1 MKRLCILIGVA
12 FLLMSALAFA
22 DTDTLIDFT
31 NLAADVSLSNE
42 AAPTENEA
50 TLVDFSGVAG
60 SSFDEQLRKQMK
72 TSLAIENWEVQLAS
86 SSRTVGNQSRSFT
99 REAMTRPDAP
109 DFQGETMSGINV
121 MGVRVHF
128 PLASFNSYA
137 VIKPPFE
144 IPAYS
149 MKTELQGDG
158 ELAEVQG
165 DLGTKFDGF
174 GVIKNV
180 GVIKSVEAT
189 VYGSN
194 FPNGFGIILKDQDE
208 IEQNIFMDYLEFD
221 GWKTLVWNNPN
232 YISEVRNREIRKY
245 PLYPKSEPFT
255 KLVGMILYR
264 DSMQEGGDII
274 AYIKDIKV
282 TYDKAVL
289 RPERDID
296 DEAIWGILSE
306 RQEARKAAELRRL
319 GNLQVLRFLEQ
330 QKMHE
335 EETE

>member
-1 MKRLCILIGVA
+1 MKRVCILIGVL
-12 FLLMSALAFA
+12 FLFISVGAFA
-22 DTDTLIDFT
+22 ETSTLVDFT
-31 NLAADVSLSNE
+31 NLAADVSLANE
-42 AAPTENEA
+42 ATPTENEA

-72 TSLAIENWEVQLAS
+72 TSLAIENWEVQLSS

-99 REAMTRPDAP
+99 REAVTRPDAA
-109 DFQGETMSGINV
+109 DFQGETMSGITV

-128 PLASFNSYA
+128 PLPSFNSYA

-144 IPAYS
+144 IPAYAI
-149 MKTELQGDG
+149 KTELQSDG

-165 DLGTKFDGF
+165 DMGTKFDGY

-180 GVIKSVEAT
+180 GVIKSVELT

-194 FPNGFGIILKDQDE
+194 FPNGIGIILKDQDE
-208 IEQNIFMDYLEFD
+208 VEQNIFMDYLEFD

-232 YISEVRNREIRKY
+232 YITEVRNREIRKF

-255 KLVGMILYR
+255 KLVGLVLYR

-274 AYIKDIKV
+274 TYVKDIKV

>member
-1 MKRLCILIGVA
+1 MKRLCILIGVV
-12 FLLMSALAFA
+12 FLFISALAFA
-22 DTDTLIDFT
+22 ETNILIDFS
-31 NLAADVSLSNE
+31 NLTADVSLSGG

-72 TSLAIENWEVQLAS
+72 TSLAIENWEVQLSS
-86 SSRTVGNQSRSFT
+86 SSRTVGNQSKSFT

-109 DFQGETMSGINV
+109 DFQGQTMGGIVV

-128 PLASFNSYA
+128 PLPTFNSFA

-149 MKTELQGDG
+149 MKTELQANG
-158 ELAEVQG
+158 ELTEVEG
-165 DLGTKFDGF
+165 DLGTKFDGY

-180 GVIKSVEAT
+180 GVIKSVEVT

-194 FPNGFGIILKDQDE
+194 FPNGFGIILKNQDE
-208 IEQNIFMDYLEFD
+208 VEQNIFMDYLEFD

-232 YISEVRNREIRKY
+232 YITEVRNREIRKY

-255 KLVGMILYR
+255 KLVGLILYR

-274 AYIKDIKV
+274 TYIKDIKV

>member
-1 MKRLCILIGVA
+1 MKRLCILIGVV
-12 FLLMSALAFA
+12 FIFISALAFA
-22 DTDTLIDFT
+22 DTSTLIDFT
-31 NLAADVSLSNE
+31 QLAADVSLSGE
-42 AAPTENEA
+42 ATPTENEA

-72 TSLAIENWEVQLAS
+72 TSLAIENWEVHLAS
-86 SSRTVGNQSRSFT
+86 SSRTVANQSKSFT
-99 REAMTRPDAP
+99 REAMTRTDAA
-109 DFQGETMSGINV
+109 DFQGETMSGITV

-128 PLASFNSYA
+128 PLPSFNSYA
-137 VIKPPFE
+137 IIKPPFE
-144 IPAYS
+144 IPAYA
-149 MKTELQGDG
+149 MKTELQADG
-158 ELAEVQG
+158 ELEEVEG
-165 DLGTKFDGF
+165 DLGTKFEGY

-180 GVIKSVEAT
+180 GVIKSVEVTA
-189 VYGSN
+189 YGSN
-194 FPNGFGIILKDQDE
+194 FPNGIGLVLKDQDE
-208 IEQNIFMDYLEFD
+208 VEQNIFLDYLEFD

-232 YISEVRNREIRKY
+232 YIAEVRNREIRKY

-255 KLVGMILYR
+255 KLVGLILYR

-274 AYIKDIKV
+274 TYIKDVKV

>member
-22 DTDTLIDFT
+22 DTDPLIDFT

-99 REAMTRPDAP
+99 REAVTRPDAP
-109 DFQGETMSGINV
+109 DFQGETMSGIAV

-137 VIKPPFE
+137 IIKPPFE

-149 MKTELQGDG
+149 LKTELQGDG

-165 DLGTKFDGF
+165 DLGTKFDGY

-189 VYGSN
+189 IYGSN

-208 IEQNIFMDYLEFD
+208 VEQDIFMDYLEFD

-255 KLVGMILYR
+255 KLVGLILYR
-264 DSMQEGGDII
+264 DAMQEGGDII
-274 AYIKDIKV
+274 AYVKDIKV

-319 GNLQVLRFLEQ
+319 GNLQVLRFLEK

>member
-86 SSRTVGNQSRSFT
+86 SSRTVRNQSRSFT
-99 REAMTRPDAP
+99 REAVTRPDAP
-109 DFQGETMSGINV
+109 DFQGETMSGITV

-128 PLASFNSYA
+128 PLPTFNSYA
-137 VIKPPFE
+137 IIKPPFE

-149 MKTELQGDG
+149 LKTELQGDG

-165 DLGTKFDGF
+165 DMGTKFDGF

-208 IEQNIFMDYLEFD
+208 VEQDIFMDYLEFD

-274 AYIKDIKV
+274 AYVKDIKV